1 MGFVRDGGA
10 PGGLKKKKG
19 FSPPPP
25 TSPYIKQQDLIRR
38 GSSQPPS
45 FKSLAAPPS
54 HSPSRPLGKRF
65 RLPYS
70 LARFRLYPV
79 QIKCTLFV
87 YLCSY
92 LSSGAVRHV
101 SRIPYLILHWRFA
114 FSDPQAIFDRKLS
127 NLWYPIY
134 FSPHN
139 GGHSCTC
146 SKLPRS
152 SFELRQHYSYNG
164 FNHTDFS
171 RKRQKGAF
179 FKIPSQLQTNIS
191 FTNLL

>member
-1 MGFVRDGGA
+1 MLYVAKTSLISRWMGFVRDGGA
-10 PGGLKKKKG
+10 LRGWKKKG
-19 FSPPPP
+19 FSPLPP
-25 TSPYIKQQDLIRR
+25 TSPYIKQKDLIRR

-45 FKSLAAPPS
+45 FKSLAAPPPPPS
-54 HSPSRPLGKRF
+54 HSPSRLLGKRF

-114 FSDPQAIFDRKLS
+114 FSDPQAIFDRKQSL
-127 NLWYPIY
+127 
-134 FSPHN
+134 
-139 GGHSCTC
+139 
-146 SKLPRS
+146 
-152 SFELRQHYSYNG
+152 
-164 FNHTDFS
+164 
-171 RKRQKGAF
+171 
-179 FKIPSQLQTNIS
+179 IPYL
-191 FTNLL
+191 F

>member
-1 MGFVRDGGA
+1 MLHVAKTSLISRWMGFVRDGGA
-10 PGGLKKKKG
+10 LGDWKKRG
-19 FSPPPP
+19 FSPLPP
-25 TSPYIKQQDLIRR
+25 TSPYIKQKDLIRR

-45 FKSLAAPPS
+45 FKSLAAPPPPPPH

-114 FSDPQAIFDRKLS
+114 FSDPQAIFDRKQSL
-127 NLWYPIY
+127 
-134 FSPHN
+134 
-139 GGHSCTC
+139 
-146 SKLPRS
+146 
-152 SFELRQHYSYNG
+152 
-164 FNHTDFS
+164 
-171 RKRQKGAF
+171 
-179 FKIPSQLQTNIS
+179 IPYL
-191 FTNLL
+191 F

>member
-1 MGFVRDGGA
+1 MLHVAKTSLRLQVNGFCQGRRSPGGA
-10 PGGLKKKKG
+10 GKKKG

-25 TSPYIKQQDLIRR
+25 TSPYIKQKDLIRR

-45 FKSLAAPPS
+45 FKSLATPPP
-54 HSPSRPLGKRF
+54 SPSRPLGKRF

-114 FSDPQAIFDRKLS
+114 FSDPQAIFDRKQSL
-127 NLWYPIY
+127 
-134 FSPHN
+134 
-139 GGHSCTC
+139 
-146 SKLPRS
+146 
-152 SFELRQHYSYNG
+152 
-164 FNHTDFS
+164 
-171 RKRQKGAF
+171 
-179 FKIPSQLQTNIS
+179 IPYL
-191 FTNLL
+191 F